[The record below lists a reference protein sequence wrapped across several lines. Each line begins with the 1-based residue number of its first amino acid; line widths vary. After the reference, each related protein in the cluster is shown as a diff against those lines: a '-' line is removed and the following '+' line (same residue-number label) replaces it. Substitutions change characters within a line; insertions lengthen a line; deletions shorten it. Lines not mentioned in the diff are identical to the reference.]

1 MLAKSNLRLIM
12 SGNVDLAKDDSHH
25 FPFFGSQV
33 FEFEEDKVGDC
44 FGNVGILMGR
54 GFKEL
59 FYRWG

>member
-1 MLAKSNLRLIM
+1 MN
-12 SGNVDLAKDDSHH
+12 GNVDLAKDDSHH
-25 FPFFGSQV
+25 LPFFGSQV